1 MADRFQSTPP
11 RGRRPKKLLEFMG
24 QWVFQS
30 TPPRG
35 RRRLEIWLFWKSGT
49 ISIHSAA
56 RAETTTTYYS
66 VQECTDFNPLRRE
79 GGDIPNCTITRMLY
93 AFQSTPPRGRRLH
106 MYPLYM
112 WPGYFNPLRREGGD
126 AKGPGEVQAGE
137 PISIHS
143 AARAETGQ
151 QQTANEPMTLFQST
165 PPRGRRL
172 VTPNNHKTE
181 CEKIS
186 IHSAARAETND
197 DTVKWLIPFIS
208 IHSAARAETPSIFPQ
223 TSPLL
228 VFQSTPPRG
237 RRQHDKQDRQG
248 CQGISIHSAARA
260 ET

>member
-165 PPRGRRL
+165 PPRGRR
-172 VTPNNHKTE
+172 
-181 CEKIS
+181 
-186 IHSAARAETND
+186 
-197 DTVKWLIPFIS
+197 
-208 IHSAARAETPSIFPQ
+208 
-223 TSPLL
+223 
-228 VFQSTPPRG
+228 
-237 RRQHDKQDRQG
+237 QHDKQDRQG